1 MRKKRHQTGKIFSF
15 ILWGLGCLCL
25 ISGGILIGRQMSAN
39 PKAESSAREKVPYEQ
54 EKITDAEVTGEFYY
68 EQLSDEEQTVY
79 REILQGIQEN
89 KKEIYLHC
97 SNADTANEVFQ
108 NVLND
113 RPEIFWCDGNATSTE
128 YSQSEGQSRYV
139 VIEPNYLYE
148 GEEKEQRNQE
158 IESARD
164 TCLSGIS
171 DLSDEYEKIKYIYTY
186 LIDNVDYDLDA
197 PDNQNIYSIFVNRQ
211 SVCAGYSKA
220 TQYLLEQLGVF
231 CTYVTGKTTE
241 GGNHAWN
248 LVKCNGD
255 YYYVDTTWGD
265 PVFQQEEGEDISRD
279 TNQETDTSGN
289 KTNISYDYMCCDDT
303 QLFQTHILDKDTQMP
318 ECSKM
323 DCNYYV
329 ANGMY
334 YTQYDAEQALGAMN
348 QTIWTKKSATTFK
361 FSDNAVYQQAHD
373 DIFQKELAKAA
384 QNLADYYGLSQVKYQ
399 YIDDPRLHKIVIFWQ
414 YS

>member
-1 MRKKRHQTGKIFSF
+1 MRKKMHQTGKFFSF
-15 ILWGLGCLCL
+15 ILLGLGCLCL
-25 ISGGILIGRQMSAN
+25 ISGGILIGRQMSAT
-39 PKAESSAREKVPYEQ
+39 PKAESSAPEEVPYEQ

-97 SNADTANEVFQ
+97 SNANTANEVFQ

-158 IESARD
+158 IESARA

-197 PDNQNIYSIFVNRQ
+197 PDNQNIYSALVGKR
-211 SVCAGYSKA
+211 SVCAGYAKSC
-220 TQYLLEQLGVF
+220 QYLLQQLGIY
-231 CTYVTGKTTE
+231 CIYVTGQTTDPN
-241 GGNHAWN
+241 GGVADHAWN
-248 LVKCNGD
+248 IVQCNGQ
-255 YYYVDTTWGD
+255 YYYVDTT
-265 PVFQQEEGEDISRD
+265 
-279 TNQETDTSGN
+279 
-289 KTNISYDYMCCDDT
+289 
-303 QLFQTHILDKDTQMP
+303 
-318 ECSKM
+318 
-323 DCNYYV
+323 
-329 ANGMY
+329 
-334 YTQYDAEQALGAMN
+334 
-348 QTIWTKKSATTFK
+348 
-361 FSDNAVYQQAHD
+361 
-373 DIFQKELAKAA
+373 
-384 QNLADYYGLSQVKYQ
+384 
-399 YIDDPRLHKIVIFWQ
+399 
-414 YS
+414 